1 MVLVAVV
8 VVVLARLSSNEISVS
23 GLVQNVNRWS
33 TLDGSSALPFIRI
46 VQNYA
51 SFFFGKNCTTM
62 LLRAGLKSINK
73 LVLTHLKSVGYL
85 LTIETY
91 KKHIGKLR
99 RGRGGLRVRQME
111 RDCLKYIFLRYFT
124 PENLNFIYI

>member
-1 MVLVAVV
+1 MILVV

-51 SFFFGKNCTTM
+51 SFFFLTTM
-62 LLRAGLKSINK
+62 LLRAGLKSIYK
-73 LVLTHLKSVGYL
+73 LVFTYLKSVENL